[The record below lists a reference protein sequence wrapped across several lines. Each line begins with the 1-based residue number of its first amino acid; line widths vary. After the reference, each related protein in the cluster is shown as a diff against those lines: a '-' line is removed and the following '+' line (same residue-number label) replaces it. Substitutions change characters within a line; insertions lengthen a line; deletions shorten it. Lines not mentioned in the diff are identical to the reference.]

1 MERSRFLAKLI
12 GPVLIAGGVGML
24 FNSAV
29 YRAMFERALHDHM
42 LIYLSGIL
50 TLPAGI
56 AIVVLHNDWKWRW
69 PLIVTIIGWL
79 AVIGGAVRMVVPQV
93 IEWVGLSILGSPSFF
108 IIDGGVVVLLG
119 AVLCYFGYLG
129 PRA

>member
-1 MERSRFLAKLI
+1 MPAFSPASESPWPCSAASSPSRAMWRERNHASGNITMERSRFLAKLI

-69 PLIVTIIGWL
+69 PLIVTII
-79 AVIGGAVRMVVPQV
+79 
-93 IEWVGLSILGSPSFF
+93 
-108 IIDGGVVVLLG
+108 
-119 AVLCYFGYLG
+119 
-129 PRA
+129 